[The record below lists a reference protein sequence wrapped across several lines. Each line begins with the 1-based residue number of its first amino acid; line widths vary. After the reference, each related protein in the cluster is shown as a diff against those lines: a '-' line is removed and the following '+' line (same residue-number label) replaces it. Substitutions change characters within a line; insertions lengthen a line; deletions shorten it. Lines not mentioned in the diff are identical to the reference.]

1 MTHLA
6 PAFTRTKYDEAATL
20 QYDQTSQS
28 PFEWITANL
37 RPGECFQAQSPLLSS
52 TLGMSPESVNNETE
66 IQAIRNHSLSKT
78 MVLSNP
84 VHSYNPSSGRGCF
97 GLLKCGSFSGKS
109 QAHAVQRL
117 EALDGMRL
125 GLAGETAAFQQAK
138 ATAPGA
144 WVVAVYRVGQNH
156 CFRQGMVSNSLN
168 FCFIIHAFW
177 AHSQRA

>member
-66 IQAIRNHSLSKT
+66 IQAVRNHSLSKT
-78 MVLSNP
+78 MILSNP
-84 VHSYNPSSGRGCF
+84 VHSYNPSAGCGTRGLFVPQYTRDKKPCLVTSYSPRPEYIDSKIQSTTALGPVF
-97 GLLKCGSFSGKS
+97 GVST
-109 QAHAVQRL
+109 R
-117 EALDGMRL
+117 
-125 GLAGETAAFQQAK
+125 TAFKDAWAAK
-138 ATAPGA
+138 NRAT
-144 WVVAVYRVGQNH
+144 R
-156 CFRQGMVSNSLN
+156 
-168 FCFIIHAFW
+168 
-177 AHSQRA
+177 